1 MHSYHRASHSA
12 AMTSERKAAANL
24 AGAPCPSGVC
34 AALYQ
39 AGSPAWTTLD
49 NTPRQSLDH
58 HQRTPISHSSRP
70 RLLDIVAA
78 RDHRYFLL
86 HTPPPLILRLLLLPP
101 AQTPP
106 AQPHDRADTRDCL
119 LFVAGTLP
127 LRHSHRHELGTQRHA
142 NDDIP
147 AGVFT
152 PASLPR
158 IDTPASHDY
167 STGDLGSPT
176 PGGG

>member
-1 MHSYHRASHSA
+1 MPVWCLCS
-12 AMTSERKAAANL
+12 
-24 AGAPCPSGVC
+24 
-34 AALYQ
+34 LYQ

-58 HQRTPISHSSRP
+58 HQRAPISRSSRP

-78 RDHRYFLL
+78 RDLRYFLL

-106 AQPHDRADTRDCL
+106 AQPHDRADTRSCL

-127 LRHSHRHELGTQRHA
+127 LRHSHRYELGTQRHA

-152 PASLPR
+152 SASLPR
-158 IDTPASHDY
+158 TDTPASHDH
-167 STGDLGSPT
+167 STGDLGSPA
-176 PGGG
+176 PRGG

>member
-1 MHSYHRASHSA
+1 MPVWCLCSLVPSWQPGLDDARQHS
-12 AMTSERKAAANL
+12 
-24 AGAPCPSGVC
+24 
-34 AALYQ
+34 
-39 AGSPAWTTLD
+39 SPISRPPPA
-49 NTPRQSLDH
+49 H
-58 HQRTPISHSSRP
+58 PISHSSRP
-70 RLLDIVAA
+70 HLLDIVAA
-78 RDHRYFLL
+78 RDLRYFLL

-152 PASLPR
+152 SASLPR
-158 IDTPASHDY
+158 TDTPASHDH
-167 STGDLGSPT
+167 STGDLGSPA

>member
-12 AMTSERKAAANL
+12 AMTSVGLRLLGEQYNARPCSPLPSWPGLDGARLLTTLLANL
-24 AGAPCPSGVC
+24 STTPAHPHLPIFTTPFAGHCC
-34 AALYQ
+34 
-39 AGSPAWTTLD
+39 
-49 NTPRQSLDH
+49 R
-58 HQRTPISHSSRP
+58 
-70 RLLDIVAA
+70 

-127 LRHSHRHELGTQRHA
+127 LRHSHRCEYWVRNVTRTTTQ
-142 NDDIP
+142 P
-147 AGVFT
+147 
-152 PASLPR
+152 LE
-158 IDTPASHDY
+158 
-167 STGDLGSPT
+167 
-176 PGGG
+176 